1 MQKSLGVYGAESL
14 QLAKYNTI
22 LRLLKQWR
30 SQQQLSST
38 IYPEVLDSVLLMLLS
53 KLAKGATKPDEF
65 FLVNSCS
72 SILVKVFEE
81 LSQIE
86 LFQSVLVQKDMP
98 ETEIFNYFANV
109 SSLDS
114 LTSMCLED
122 ERRRQE
128 DCSQDLE
135 EDAKKH

>member
-1 MQKSLGVYGAESL
+1 
-14 QLAKYNTI
+14 
-22 LRLLKQWR
+22 
-30 SQQQLSST
+30 
-38 IYPEVLDSVLLMLLS
+38 MLLS
-53 KLAKGATKPDEF
+53 KLAKGAIKPDEF
-65 FLVNSCS
+65 FLANSCS

-109 SSLDS
+109 SFADS